1 MENEQLF
8 AGIDVST
15 QSCKLIII
23 DINSKKTVFL
33 SSVNYD
39 KDLPKYNTLGGV
51 RKTTEATEIGVS
63 ESDPNMWIEAIHLVF
78 DRMKN
83 SAVNVSNIRCISVSG
98 QQHGLVTITK
108 DGDLSRPYSK
118 LWNDFSTGEECEI
131 LTEKIGGAG
140 EMIKKIGNTQRT
152 GYTAPKIFHMVRHEP
167 ANYEKTWKVFLV
179 HNYINWWL
187 TGGKEG
193 GICAMEPGDVSGSAL
208 WDPQT
213 RDWND
218 EVIKVIAPDLKGK
231 LPDVLPSRD
240 AIGKIS
246 KELVEKFGFSED
258 CLIASGSGDNMMGAI
273 GTGNYREGIVTVSL
287 GTSGTAYTFM
297 KKPYVDPDGEIA
309 AFCDATGNYL
319 PLLCISNL
327 ANGYEATLNHYN
339 ITHKDFEEII
349 MKTKPGN
356 KGRLLLPWYIGERTP
371 DLPDAAPIYFGFE
384 LHDFTQEILCRAVL
398 EGHVLNLYE
407 GFKKLPVSPKEIR
420 LTGGISR
427 SKVWRETIANIFDCE
442 VIPVSGEGA
451 AMGAALHAAWTFNK
465 DKTIEEIADDFIL
478 LEENERVKPNAEIK
492 EIYNLLKEEYIALSM
507 RIRGVQGKDPFK
519 LRKQI
524 LSR

>member
-1 MENEQLF
+1 
-8 AGIDVST
+8 
-15 QSCKLIII
+15 
-23 DINSKKTVFL
+23 
-33 SSVNYD
+33 
-39 KDLPKYNTLGGV
+39 
-51 RKTTEATEIGVS
+51 
-63 ESDPNMWIEAIHLVF
+63 
-78 DRMKN
+78 
-83 SAVNVSNIRCISVSG
+83 
-98 QQHGLVTITK
+98 
-108 DGDLSRPYSK
+108 
-118 LWNDFSTGEECEI
+118 
-131 LTEKIGGAG
+131 
-140 EMIKKIGNTQRT
+140 
-152 GYTAPKIFHMVRHEP
+152 
-167 ANYEKTWKVFLV
+167 
-179 HNYINWWL
+179 
-187 TGGKEG
+187 
-193 GICAMEPGDVSGSAL
+193 MEPGDVSGSAL

-339 ITHKDFEEII
+339 ITHNDFEEII